1 MTTIRNTYIDYLRGF
16 MFMLIAF
23 DHTLHAYAQNW
34 GRFWFIQDFERSS
47 VWDAFYL
54 FDQSIIMPM
63 IFFIAGLNVLPSLKQ
78 RGFRDYLNHRFIKLG
93 IPFMVCIPLIVP
105 LLTFPRY
112 QLTVDS
118 SIDYWEYWG
127 TVFFPQKIQAGPL
140 WVCYG
145 LFLYSIVLIFLNSFF
160 PFLIPQLGRWLR
172 SRFIEKSLQGILMV
186 ICVSAFILGVS
197 DLMWG
202 APWWIGFWKLFY
214 LQGSRF
220 LLYFLYFILG
230 AGIQASGILED
241 KSLLEKFSAQWRQWL
256 GLMMVAGAA
265 YIGYAM
271 IYVDQGAYSDAF
283 RYQMNDFFA
292 QGGSWFEFW
301 TFMSAY
307 GFDTLRDAAPG
318 VLMRTF
324 LHGVLCLFQVLFL
337 LSFFYRFC
345 NTPASLWQS
354 LARCCYAIFLTHEAM
369 VIWLQYGLIGVEL
382 PTVAK
387 ILIVF
392 GLGFGGSWL
401 LSEKIL
407 LRIPGLQKVLG

>member
-16 MFMLIAF
+16 MFMLMAF

-112 QLTVDS
+112 QLTVDP

-127 TVFFPQKIQAGPL
+127 TVFFVEKIQAGAL

-172 SRFIEKSLQGILMV
+172 SRFMEKSLQGILMV
-186 ICVSAFILGVS
+186 ICVSAFILGVL

-230 AGIQASGILED
+230 AGIQASSILED

-271 IYVDQGAYSDAF
+271 IYVEQGAYSDAF

-318 VLMRTF
+318 VLMRTS

-345 NTPASLWQS
+345 NTPTSLWQS